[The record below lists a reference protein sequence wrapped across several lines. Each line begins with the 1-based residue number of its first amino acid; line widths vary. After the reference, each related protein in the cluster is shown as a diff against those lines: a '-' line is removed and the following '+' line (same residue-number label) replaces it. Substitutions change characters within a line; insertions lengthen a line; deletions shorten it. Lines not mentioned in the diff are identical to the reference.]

1 MRQCKAK
8 HRTSG
13 TSARPER
20 LEITDMTYC
29 AGILVREGLVMFA
42 DTRTNAGFDDIS
54 CYRKLYVFE
63 TPGER
68 VLAISTSGNLSVTQM
83 ALSVLAEGLLNPDT
97 GEAETLETAP
107 SMFRAAQLVGMAVRK
122 VKHDNHA
129 GLEAEHVDSGV
140 ALLLG
145 GQIRGGPMRL
155 FMIYDA
161 GNFIECGADSPFLQI
176 GEHKYGRPILVRA
189 VNYETELYDA
199 LKIGLI
205 SLDSTIQSNLAVGP
219 PVDLLVLRRDALES
233 ELNYRIESDEPYFR
247 ELSDRWSEA
256 LRQAHMSLPRPPYAP
271 PPLLE
276 AAVQPFKAGR

>member
-1 MRQCKAK
+1 VA
-8 HRTSG
+8 
-13 TSARPER
+13 PETPAGR
-20 LEITDMTYC
+20 LGYQDMTYC
-29 AGILVREGLVMFA
+29 AGILVQEGLVMFA

-54 CYRKLYVFE
+54 TYRKLRIYE

-68 VLAISTSGNLSVTQM
+68 TLAIATSGNLSVTQM
-83 ALSVLAEGLLNPDT
+83 ALSVLAEGLLNPET
-97 GEAETLETAP
+97 GELETLEHTP
-107 SMFRAAQLVGMAVRK
+107 SMFRAAQLVGMAIRK
-122 VKHDNHA
+122 VKHDIGP
-129 GLEAEHVDSGV
+129 GLEADHVDSGV

-161 GNFIECGADSPFLQI
+161 GNFIECGPDSPFLQI

-189 VNYETELYDA
+189 VNFRTELYDA

-219 PVDLLVLRRDALES
+219 PIDLLVLRRDALRP
-233 ELNYRIESDEPYFR
+233 ELNYRIEPDEPYFR

-256 LRQAHMSLPRPPYAP
+256 LRAAHVSLPRPPYAP
-271 PPLLE
+271 LPLLDG
-276 AAVQPFKAGR
+276 AVQPLKASRRDR

>member
-1 MRQCKAK
+1 
-8 HRTSG
+8 
-13 TSARPER
+13 
-20 LEITDMTYC
+20 MTYC

-54 CYRKLYVFE
+54 TYRKLYVYE

-68 VLAISTSGNLSVTQM
+68 VLAVATSGNLSVTQM
-83 ALSVLAEGLLNPDT
+83 ALSVLAEGLVNPET
-97 GEAETLETAP
+97 GELETLEHTP
-107 SMFRAAQLVGMAVRK
+107 SMFRAAQLVGAAVRK
-122 VKHDNHA
+122 VKHDNKA
-129 GLEAEHVDSGV
+129 GLEAEHVDAGV
-140 ALLLG
+140 SLLLG

-161 GNFIECGADSPFLQI
+161 GNFIECGPDSPFLQI

-189 VNYETELYDA
+189 VNFETEVYDA

-219 PVDLLVLRRDALES
+219 PIDLLVLRRDAFAS
-233 ELNYRIESDEPYFR
+233 ELNYRIAPDEPYFR

-256 LRQAHMSLPRPPYAP
+256 LRQAHSSLPRPPYAP

-276 AAVQPFKAGR
+276 ATVQPFKAGR

>member
-1 MRQCKAK
+1 M
-8 HRTSG
+8 SG
-13 TSARPER
+13 AWAGPER
-20 LEITDMTYC
+20 LESTDMTYC

-54 CYRKLYVFE
+54 SYRKLHVYE

-68 VLAISTSGNLSVTQM
+68 VLAIATSGNLSVTQM
-83 ALSVLAEGLLNPDT
+83 ALSVLAEGLANPET
-97 GEAETLETAP
+97 GETETLEHTP

-122 VKHDNHA
+122 VKHDNRA

-140 ALLLG
+140 SLLLG

-161 GNFIECGADSPFLQI
+161 GNFIECGPDSPFLQI

-189 VNYETELYDA
+189 VNHSTELYDA

-219 PVDLLVLRRDALES
+219 PIDLLVLRRDALES
-233 ELNYRIESDEPYFR
+233 ELNYRIESDEPYFK

-256 LRQAHMSLPRPPYAP
+256 LRRAHMSLPRPPYAP

-276 AAVQPFKAGR
+276 ATVQPIKAR